1 MPFTPGDNR
10 SIPFTTTQ
18 EQQPESFGIPA
29 NTAVMAAYFQIIE
42 ARLAAL
48 ESQVASLTT
57 ALE

>member
-1 MPFTPGDNR
+1 MPFTPGDDR

-48 ESQVASLTT
+48 ESQMIELTS
-57 ALE
+57 